1 MNTPSTGPT
10 YIALTGNPNCGKTTL
25 FNALTGLRAKVGNY
39 AGVTVERKEG
49 RLLGAP
55 VGTDLHIIDLPGTYS
70 LAPQSVDEQV
80 SRDVLL
86 NRLPELPAPTLIV
99 IVVDASNLQR
109 NLYYATQ
116 VIELGRRTVVAL
128 NMTDVA
134 EANGHHVDAVALG
147 NKLGVPVIPI
157 VASINCG
164 LAELR
169 SAMLSAIHTPAPA
182 TPHTF
187 CPLPPELESEVVA
200 LSRELTTATRLPG
213 ARARA
218 EALLILTNERVLA
231 ASESHGYS
239 APIVA
244 AVTNARAR
252 LDKANI
258 DWRAVAIEARYGSV
272 ADIQS
277 FVTTETAREGELLSD
292 RLDRVLTHKVWG
304 TLIFVAIMAL
314 MFESIFTFAN
324 TPMDWLKDLFK
335 WSGQHVTQWLPPG
348 DLRSLLVDGVI
359 KGVGGVVVFL
369 PQILLLFLFIGF
381 LEDTGYMARAAFL
394 MDRLMSKVGL
404 HGKSFIPM
412 LSSFACAIPGIM
424 ATRTIETPKDRLV
437 TILVAPL
444 MSCSA
449 RLPVYTLLIGACI
462 PDAVLGNLN
471 YTLNLGFTKFNIFGF
486 LGLRGLTMLGMYLL
500 GIIVALLMAW
510 LFKKTLLRGETPMLI
525 LELPPYKM
533 PVFKVVLRHM
543 WDRSKLFL
551 TRAGTVILGISI
563 LLWFLSTYPK
573 NNQTAATFAA
583 KRTELT
589 QQLEKLKAAEAPSAG
604 GANVLASLG
613 TPSTVS
619 AGAHSQRETPNP
631 KLETSPS
638 ENASGVAAPQPET
651 RNSKPE
657 TPPALAALET
667 QLTELNVQES
677 SEALRHSFAG
687 RMGHLIEPV
696 IAPLGFDWKMG
707 IGIIGS
713 FAAREVFVSTMATVY
728 SVEQSDDDE
737 TRNKSLTETLQQQKR
752 SDGTPVYTLL
762 TGLTLMVFYVLAL
775 QCVSTVAIVRRETN
789 SWKWP
794 AFQWTYMA
802 ILAWTLAFTARHI
815 GILLGL
821 S

>member
-1 MNTPSTGPT
+1 MSAPSNTPATGTT

-49 RLLGAP
+49 KLLAAP
-55 VGTDLHIIDLPGTYS
+55 AGMDLRVVDLPGTYS

-86 NRLPELPAPTLIV
+86 NRLPELPAPALIV
-99 IVVDASNLQR
+99 VVVDASNLQR

-116 VIELGRRTVVAL
+116 VIELGRRTILAL
-128 NMTDVA
+128 NMVDVA
-134 EANGHHVDAVALG
+134 EANGHTIDTEALAQ
-147 NKLGVPVIPI
+147 KLGVPVVPI

-169 SAMLSAIHTPAPA
+169 SAMVAALQKPSPAEPK
-182 TPHTF
+182 TF
-187 CPLPPELESEVVA
+187 CPLPRELETEVAA
-200 LSRELTTATRLPG
+200 LAKELATQSKLPS

-218 EALLILTNERVLA
+218 EALLVLTNERVLA
-231 ASESHGYS
+231 AENSGYAKS
-239 APIVA
+239 FTDAIA
-244 AVTNARAR
+244 AARQR
-252 LDKANI
+252 LDAANV
-258 DWRAVAIEARYGSV
+258 DWRGAAIEARYGSV
-272 ADIQS
+272 AEIQQS
-277 FVTTETAREGELLSD
+277 VTTEVAPEGELLSD
-292 RLDRVLTHKVWG
+292 KLDRILTHKIWG
-304 TLIFVAIMAL
+304 TLIFIAIMAVMFQCIFVFAGYPMAWLEGGVKWAGEQISGL
-314 MFESIFTFAN
+314 MS
-324 TPMDWLKDLFK
+324 
-335 WSGQHVTQWLPPG
+335 PG

-359 KGVGGVVVFL
+359 AGVGGVIVFL
-369 PQILLLFLFIGF
+369 PQILMLFMFIGF

-462 PDAVLGNLN
+462 PDRVLGNLSAQ
-471 YTLNLGFTKFNIFGF
+471 LNLGFTKFNLFGF
-486 LGLRGLTMLGMYLL
+486 LGLRGLTMLAMYLL

-533 PVFKVVLRHM
+533 PVLKVILRHI

-551 TRAGTVILGISI
+551 TRAGTVILGINI
-563 LLWFLSTYPK
+563 LLWFLATYPK
-573 NNQTAATFAA
+573 DP
-583 KRTELT
+583 RI
-589 QQLEKLKAAEAPSAG
+589 AE
-604 GANVLASLG
+604 
-613 TPSTVS
+613 
-619 AGAHSQRETPNP
+619 Q
-631 KLETSPS
+631 K
-638 ENASGVAAPQPET
+638 
-651 RNSKPE
+651 
-657 TPPALAALET
+657 ET
-667 QLTELNVQES
+667 QLKQAAKDLLTGQFRLEDPTPEAIQSVIAKASIMGTNSELIPFFERKDQIEKKLEVELASQQ
-677 SEALRHSFAG
+677 LRNSFAG
-687 RMGHLIEPV
+687 RAGHLIEPL

-728 SVEQSDDDE
+728 SVEQSDADE
-737 TRNKSLTETLQQQKR
+737 YANMKTLVQTLRQQTRP
-752 SDGTPVYTLL
+752 DGTRVYSTL
-762 TGLTLMVFYVLAL
+762 TGITLMVFYVFAL

-794 AFQWTYMA
+794 AVQWLYMGT
-802 ILAWTLAFTARHI
+802 LAWTLAFATRHL
-815 GILLGL
+815 GALLGL
-821 S
+821 Q